1 MANTITN
8 LTTSNTFLQW
18 LTASQSVISSLNR
31 LTEGGT
37 NNTFLA
43 NTNIEILGDL
53 VVGGNITLDAVG
65 FDNLDVNGS
74 VSIGTTLNVIG
85 NSTLSIATIDYSNQ
99 EKANITLIVGS
110 AGNFINSSYHHSN
123 SGFTLSNSSY
133 HHANAGFN
141 KANTAAA
148 DALAFA
154 IALG

>member
-8 LTTSNTFLQW
+8 LTTSNTFLHW
-18 LTASQSVISSLNR
+18 LTATQSAISSLNR

-74 VSIGTTLNVIG
+74 VSIGTTLNVTG
-85 NSTLSIATIDYSNQ
+85 NSTLSISTINYSNQ

-110 AGNFINSSYHHSN
+110 AGNFVNSSYHHSN
-123 SGFTLSNSSY
+123 SGFIKSNSSY
-133 HHANAGFN
+133 NHANAGFD
-141 KANTAAA
+141 KANTAAS

>member
-110 AGNFINSSYHHSN
+110 AGNFVNSSYHHSN

>member
-85 NSTLSIATIDYSNQ
+85 NSTLSIATINYSNQ

>member
-18 LTASQSVISSLNR
+18 LTATQSAVSSLNR

-43 NTNIEILGDL
+43 NTNIEILGNL

-74 VSIGTTLNVIG
+74 VSIGTTLDVIG
-85 NSTLSIATIDYSNQ
+85 NSTLSIATINYSNQ
-99 EKANITLIVGS
+99 EKANISLIVGS
-110 AGNFINSSYHHSN
+110 AGNFVNSSYYHSN
-123 SGFTLSNSSY
+123 SGFIHSNSSY
-133 HHANAGFN
+133 NHANDGFN